1 MNKEYPQESVIDIA
15 MSVMSDMATKPSAT
29 RIAESVKGSPKGV
42 KDYVP
47 DIRAIDDVPEDFISL
62 IIDGKA
68 PAKKTKQV
76 IIEER
81 AQAEPKVNYQDK
93 VQSLITRLSDLLKEA
108 KEVLTE
114 MTGSPTMVGHLGVN
128 MAGPQKDPLKK
139 KKKKPNGYPKLNP
152 RSQNRVR

>member
-1 MNKEYPQESVIDIA
+1 MNKQYPQESVIDIA
-15 MSVMSDMATKPSAT
+15 MSVMSDMATKPSST
-29 RIAESVKGSPKGV
+29 RIAESIKGSPKGV

-68 PAKKTKQV
+68 PTKKANRV
-76 IIEER
+76 VVEEAR
-81 AQAEPKVNYQDK
+81 VEPEVNYEDK

-114 MTGSPTMVGHLGVN
+114 MTGSPTMVGHLGIN

>member
-1 MNKEYPQESVIDIA
+1 MNKQYPQESVIDIA
-15 MSVMSDMATKPSAT
+15 MSVMSDMATKPSST
-29 RIAESVKGSPKGV
+29 RIAESIKGSPKGV

-68 PAKKTKQV
+68 PTKKANRV
-76 IIEER
+76 VVEEAR
-81 AQAEPKVNYQDK
+81 VELEVNYEDK

-114 MTGSPTMVGHLGVN
+114 MTGSPTMVGHLGIN

>member
-1 MNKEYPQESVIDIA
+1 MNKEYPKESVIDIA
-15 MSVMSDMATKPSAT
+15 MSVISDMATKPSAH
-29 RIAESVKGSPKGV
+29 RMIEGNKSAPKT

-47 DIRAIDDVPEDFISL
+47 DIRVVDDVPEDFISL

-68 PAKKTKQV
+68 PEKKKKTISIQEQKAEE
-76 IIEER
+76 IE
-81 AQAEPKVNYQDK
+81 PNYEDK
-93 VQSLITRLSDLLKEA
+93 VQSLISRLSDLLKEA

-139 KKKKPNGYPKLNP
+139 KKKKHGHLKLNT
-152 RSQNRVR
+152 RSQNRIR